1 MNINAATVLSV
12 ALRTVQ
18 CACAETGNFCHHKC
32 AVNGMPRTHSW
43 RWAAVKLLLVV
54 AWGAAPAVSW
64 VPSLLPS
71 RMRVGLGLHTR
82 RCILQRARTR
92 SVPKNLQA
100 RGCSAVMGK
109 TGREQKSREVI
120 KDPIHERTR
129 VVIVGGGIGGLAAA
143 S

>member
-1 MNINAATVLSV
+1 M
-12 ALRTVQ
+12 
-18 CACAETGNFCHHKC
+18 AC
-32 AVNGMPRTHSW
+32 SW

-64 VPSLLPS
+64 VPSLLPC
-71 RMRVGLGLHTR
+71 RMRVGLGLRTR
-82 RCILQRARTR
+82 RCILQSARTR
-92 SVPKNLQA
+92 SGQNLQA
-100 RGCSAVMGK
+100 RGCSAMVK

>member
-1 MNINAATVLSV
+1 MLARRLETSAITNVRSM
-12 ALRTVQ
+12 
-18 CACAETGNFCHHKC
+18 AC
-32 AVNGMPRTHSW
+32 SW

>member
-1 MNINAATVLSV
+1 M
-12 ALRTVQ
+12 
-18 CACAETGNFCHHKC
+18 AC
-32 AVNGMPRTHSW
+32 SW
-43 RWAAVKLLLVV
+43 RLASVKLLLVV

-71 RMRVGLGLHTR
+71 RMRVGLGLRTR
-82 RCILQRARTR
+82 RCILQHARTR
-92 SVPKNLQA
+92 STPNNLQA

>member
-32 AVNGMPRTHSW
+32 AVNGMPRSW

-71 RMRVGLGLHTR
+71 RMRVGLGLRTR
-82 RCILQRARTR
+82 RCILQSARTR
-92 SVPKNLQA
+92 SAPKNLQA
-100 RGCSAVMGK
+100 RGCSAMVK